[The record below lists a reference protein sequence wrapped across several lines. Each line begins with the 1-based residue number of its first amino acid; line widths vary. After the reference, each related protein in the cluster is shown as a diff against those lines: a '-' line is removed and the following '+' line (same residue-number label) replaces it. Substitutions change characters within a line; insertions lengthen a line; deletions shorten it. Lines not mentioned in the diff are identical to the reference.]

1 MKTLSRFLK
10 SFYQNHRLY
19 FVILSYFLLL
29 DLLVFGM
36 GLFIYQKEA
45 AGARQELMGELLAEQ
60 EKHAER
66 LQEQYQA
73 LYSLGQNLLNHF
85 YIQRNL
91 VLYEEATPEERI
103 RMINIPSIL
112 ASSKDQWE
120 GVDEIFLYM
129 DSAKGYTQDGME
141 TRQMYYDRLYIYEQY
156 PYSTWQDLLSEIF
169 SVKALSPSLV
179 TCTYSTGQRQW
190 VLPIV
195 TRDYVHG
202 QCAIL
207 VVNVDLFYLTRELE
221 NDCVLQDMGYLLQDA
236 DGNILGSYD
245 WNQEEKRAYTPI
257 MTLGN
262 GWQLTLS
269 MDYGE
274 YLAHEH
280 SLLLFTGLLCGTI
293 VLIGFLLSL
302 HFSYLLY
309 HPLHFLQNTL
319 QGIQIEDRHQKK
331 RKFPPARSQK
341 DLRSLTEGYS
351 RLMEEYTADMESAV
365 ILYVLYGRSEQKP
378 QDFER
383 HFERFYRFQGE
394 NLQCFLIQLIFTE
407 EFESQKEIEKKKLT
421 QTIRKLLESMLS
433 AQGAFCVT
441 EHGEGGFL
449 LFVESI
455 DVSCLDSFL
464 HILQNDTRW
473 FVPYIGASSMLMIS
487 QMVQAY
493 DEARTGLEYSI
504 FHQNAYHIQQG
515 GHPLVTRIS
524 YHAAEEAQLLLNLQK
539 GDLTQ
544 VKTSLEELLNVY
556 LSPEHSWRS
565 LRQLFER
572 IYRTVSLHV
581 SSCVETEVPLDLQNC
596 NIQQM
601 VEILMERFRMLL
613 VAAGG
618 PQNVDS
624 QQISS
629 VCDYVKAHYQEN
641 LSLTSLSEAMGYSAK
656 YLSRLFKENMSWN
669 LSDYIQYVRIEKAK
683 ELLVQ
688 TQLSVEEIQEQ
699 VGIPSRT
706 TFIRVFK
713 KFEGLPPGQYR
724 KLGTMTNGSL
734 S

>member
-207 VVNVDLFYLTRELE
+207 VVNVDLFYLTRDLE

-257 MTLGN
+257 MSLGN

-319 QGIQIEDRHQKK
+319 QGIQIEDRHKKK

-421 QTIRKLLESMLS
+421 QTIRRLLESMLS

-455 DVSCLDSFL
+455 VVS
-464 HILQNDTRW
+464 
-473 FVPYIGASSMLMIS
+473 
-487 QMVQAY
+487 
-493 DEARTGLEYSI
+493 
-504 FHQNAYHIQQG
+504 
-515 GHPLVTRIS
+515 
-524 YHAAEEAQLLLNLQK
+524 
-539 GDLTQ
+539 
-544 VKTSLEELLNVY
+544 
-556 LSPEHSWRS
+556 
-565 LRQLFER
+565 
-572 IYRTVSLHV
+572 
-581 SSCVETEVPLDLQNC
+581 
-596 NIQQM
+596 
-601 VEILMERFRMLL
+601 
-613 VAAGG
+613 
-618 PQNVDS
+618 
-624 QQISS
+624 
-629 VCDYVKAHYQEN
+629 
-641 LSLTSLSEAMGYSAK
+641 
-656 YLSRLFKENMSWN
+656 
-669 LSDYIQYVRIEKAK
+669 
-683 ELLVQ
+683 
-688 TQLSVEEIQEQ
+688 
-699 VGIPSRT
+699 
-706 TFIRVFK
+706 
-713 KFEGLPPGQYR
+713 
-724 KLGTMTNGSL
+724 
-734 S
+734 